1 MMDTAKIR
9 ALAEERLAGSDLFVV
24 DVTCSPANEVEVL
37 VDSDS
42 SVAIEDC
49 VELSRAI
56 EASLDRDVEDFALTV
71 SSAGIGHP
79 LRMLRQYRRLIG
91 RPVEVVLLSGVK
103 LLAELRD
110 ATEESVTLA
119 YEEKVAVE
127 GKKRK
132 QLVETVREY
141 PLSEVKSTREY
152 IDFK

>member
-1 MMDTAKIR
+1 
-9 ALAEERLAGSDLFVV
+9 
-24 DVTCSPANEVEVL
+24 
-37 VDSDS
+37 
-42 SVAIEDC
+42 
-49 VELSRAI
+49 
-56 EASLDRDVEDFALTV
+56 
-71 SSAGIGHP
+71 
-79 LRMLRQYRRLIG
+79 MLRQYRRLIG

>member
-1 MMDTAKIR
+1 MDTAKIR
-9 ALAEERLAGSDLFVV
+9 ALAEEKLEGSELFVV
-24 DVTCSPANEVEVL
+24 DVTCSPTNDVEVL

-49 VELSRAI
+49 VALSRAI
-56 EASLDRDVEDFALTV
+56 EDSLDRDQEDFSLTV
-71 SSAGIGHP
+71 ASAGIGQP
-79 LRMLRQYRRLIG
+79 LRMLRQYRKLIG
-91 RPVEVVLLSGVK
+91 HPVEVVLLNGMK

-110 ATEESVTLA
+110 ATEESITLA

-132 QLVETVREY
+132 QLVETVKVY
-141 PLSEVKSTREY
+141 PLNEVKSTREY

>member
-71 SSAGIGHP
+71 SSAGIGQP

>member
-1 MMDTAKIR
+1 MDLGKIR
-9 ALAEERLAGSDLFVV
+9 ALAEEKLQGTDLFVI
-24 DVTCSPANEVEVL
+24 DVTCSPTNDVEVL

-49 VELSRAI
+49 VTLSRAI
-56 EASLDRDVEDFALTV
+56 EDSLDRDQEDFSLTV
-71 SSAGIGHP
+71 ASAGIGQP
-79 LRMLRQYRRLIG
+79 LRMLRQYRKLIG
-91 RPVEVVLLSGVK
+91 RPVEVVLLNGVK

-110 ATEESVTLA
+110 ATQDSITVA

-141 PLSEVKSTREY
+141 ALSEVKSTREY

>member
-71 SSAGIGHP
+71 SSAGIGQP
-79 LRMLRQYRRLIG
+79 LRVLRQYRRLIG

>member
-9 ALAEERLAGSDLFVV
+9 ALAEEKLEGSELFVV
-24 DVTCSPANEVEVL
+24 DVTCSPTNDVEVL

-49 VELSRAI
+49 VALSRAI
-56 EASLDRDVEDFALTV
+56 EDSLDRDQEDFSLTV
-71 SSAGIGHP
+71 ASAGIGQP
-79 LRMLRQYRRLIG
+79 LRMLRQYRKLIG
-91 RPVEVVLLSGVK
+91 RPVEVVLLNGMK

-110 ATEESVTLA
+110 ATEESITLA

-132 QLVETVREY
+132 QLVETVKEY
-141 PLSEVKSTREY
+141 PLNEVKSTREY

>member
-9 ALAEERLAGSDLFVV
+9 ALAEEKLEGSELFVV
-24 DVTCSPANEVEVL
+24 DVTCSPTNDVEVL

-49 VELSRAI
+49 VALSRAI
-56 EASLDRDVEDFALTV
+56 EDSLDRDQEDFSLTV
-71 SSAGIGHP
+71 ASAGIGQP
-79 LRMLRQYRRLIG
+79 LRMLRQYRKLIG
-91 RPVEVVLLSGVK
+91 RPVEVVLLNGMK

-132 QLVETVREY
+132 QLVETVKEY
-141 PLSEVKSTREY
+141 PLNEVKSTREY

>member
-56 EASLDRDVEDFALTV
+56 EASLDRDAEDFALTV
-71 SSAGIGHP
+71 SSAGIGQP

-91 RPVEVVLLSGVK
+91 RPVEVVLLNGVK

>member
-1 MMDTAKIR
+1 MDIAKIR
-9 ALAEERLAGSDLFVV
+9 TLAEEKLEGSELFVV
-24 DVTCSPANEVEVL
+24 DVTCTPANDVEVL

-49 VELSRAI
+49 VALSRAI
-56 EASLDRDVEDFALTV
+56 EDSLDRDQEDFSLTV
-71 SSAGIGHP
+71 ASAGIGQP
-79 LRMLRQYRRLIG
+79 LRMLRQYRKLIG
-91 RPVEVVLLSGVK
+91 RPVEVVLLNGMK

-110 ATEESVTLA
+110 ATEESITLA

-132 QLVETVREY
+132 QLVETVKEY
-141 PLSEVKSTREY
+141 PLNEVKSTREY

>member
-71 SSAGIGHP
+71 SSAGIGQP
-79 LRMLRQYRRLIG
+79 LRLLRQYRRLIG

>member
-71 SSAGIGHP
+71 SSAGIGQP

-91 RPVEVVLLSGVK
+91 RPVEVVLHTAWWL
-103 LLAELRD
+103 
-110 ATEESVTLA
+110 VT
-119 YEEKVAVE
+119 
-127 GKKRK
+127 
-132 QLVETVREY
+132 
-141 PLSEVKSTREY
+141 SSWEVMLYDMDGIFNVLFSSCKHYFSC
-152 IDFK
+152 